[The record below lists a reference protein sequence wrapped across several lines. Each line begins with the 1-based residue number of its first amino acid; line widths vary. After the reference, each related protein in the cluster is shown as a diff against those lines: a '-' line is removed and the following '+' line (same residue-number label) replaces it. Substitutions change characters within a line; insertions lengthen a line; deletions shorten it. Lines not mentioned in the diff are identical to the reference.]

1 MKKLFL
7 LFAFCIPFFA
17 SAQNN
22 DKYLA
27 GAVTTID
34 GRVTFKA
41 ETSIPNMTQEQFFT
55 ALLDWANQR
64 FQPDGKMNARVLYQN
79 PEEGSIAIGGEE
91 YLVFSSTALALDRTR
106 IYYQL
111 KLFCETGKCDIE
123 MTRIRYWYNETR
135 DGGEKYDAEEWITD
149 EWALNKSK
157 TKLAPISG
165 KFRRKT
171 IDLYD
176 GLLKEIQAALGNK
189 LIELGLETPRVTPE
203 SKVKMVAV
211 SSKAENPAEPTE
223 VESAKTEPVKTE
235 PIKAAPQTPNEENLI
250 AQAARMTITAGNDE
264 QFEISKEC
272 WGGFGELFGKKVA
285 FCLIDTQKTM
295 GNLLMTQSENYTISF
310 YTANNIHPAVV
321 IRCKKLMA
329 QTIDGKEAQKAF
341 GAVDHKLRGKLLV
354 LQDLLG
360 HKGVKLFHGG
370 VIHLVNELLNILTG
384 VGRTLKAQT
393 RQHVIAGGRF
403 LLC

>member
-111 KLFCETGKCDIE
+111 KLFCDTGKCDIE

-211 SSKAENPAEPTE
+211 SSKAEKPAEPTE

-310 YTANNIHPAVV
+310 YTANQTQPAVV

-329 QTIDGKEAQKAF
+329 QTIDGEEAQKMSPSCI
-341 GAVDHKLRGKLLV
+341 VGKSY
-354 LQDLLG
+354 
-360 HKGVKLFHGG
+360 
-370 VIHLVNELLNILTG
+370 NMY
-384 VGRTLKAQT
+384 VGEIIK
-393 RQHVIAGGRF
+393 
-403 LLC
+403 